1 MLLILFYIFIAII
14 CLLALIIIVSGETS
28 IQIFSKAKLFFLY
41 KNHTNFNA
49 VKNIKDDMVK
59 YIFASLV
66 ASYITH
72 AILNLI
78 MTYLFLKLNISLL
91 YNTILLTVL
100 IIILE
105 IFTKKIALS
114 YSEKTI
120 LVIGPYYII
129 TMKIFVKIA
138 DVINYHISKLIESIL
153 NFKEETSSEDEE
165 ILSIIELKMEKKEN
179 KLLGNMIQNILHIKK
194 IYVEDVMT
202 PKNNIVYV
210 NFNKKIQIIIDDI
223 KDIPD
228 KEIKKYIP
236 LWDEKKN
243 NFIGIINTTKLF
255 FCMIKNNVN
264 FYTIMDLMFF
274 IPAGTNIYKT
284 LIIFKKKKIRFAF
297 VVNEYGEVIGVV
309 TLKDLLEEIVGNEIF
324 QEEDISQSI
333 TYHNNKQILI
343 LESDLSVKVLN
354 KYFNIDFF
362 SEETY
367 SINDIILNYLKRI
380 PDEGDKI
387 IINNIS
393 FMILDKEDN
402 KIQKVL
408 VNLQDNN
415 LIDK

>member
-1 MLLILFYIFIAII
+1 
-14 CLLALIIIVSGETS
+14 
-28 IQIFSKAKLFFLY
+28 
-41 KNHTNFNA
+41 
-49 VKNIKDDMVK
+49 
-59 YIFASLV
+59 
-66 ASYITH
+66 
-72 AILNLI
+72 
-78 MTYLFLKLNISLL
+78 
-91 YNTILLTVL
+91 
-100 IIILE
+100 
-105 IFTKKIALS
+105 
-114 YSEKTI
+114 
-120 LVIGPYYII
+120 
-129 TMKIFVKIA
+129 
-138 DVINYHISKLIESIL
+138 
-153 NFKEETSSEDEE
+153 
-165 ILSIIELKMEKKEN
+165 
-179 KLLGNMIQNILHIKK
+179 
-194 IYVEDVMT
+194 
-202 PKNNIVYV
+202 
-210 NFNKKIQIIIDDI
+210 
-223 KDIPD
+223 
-228 KEIKKYIP
+228 
-236 LWDEKKN
+236 
-243 NFIGIINTTKLF
+243 
-255 FCMIKNNVN
+255 
-264 FYTIMDLMFF
+264 MDLMFF

>member
-367 SINDIILNYLKRI
+367 SINDIILNHLKRI